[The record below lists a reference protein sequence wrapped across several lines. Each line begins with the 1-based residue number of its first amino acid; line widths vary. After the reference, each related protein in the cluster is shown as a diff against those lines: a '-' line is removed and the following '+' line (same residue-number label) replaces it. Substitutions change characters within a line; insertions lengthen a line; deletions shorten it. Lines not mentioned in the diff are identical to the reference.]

1 MGKEGVQEVFG
12 AKKED
17 VFYTNTNFNHKP
29 KFNSTHNNSQNK
41 SKSRQEGSFE
51 GRSARKG

>member
-17 VFYTNTNFNHKP
+17 VVYTNTNFNHKP

-51 GRSARKG
+51 SRSARKG